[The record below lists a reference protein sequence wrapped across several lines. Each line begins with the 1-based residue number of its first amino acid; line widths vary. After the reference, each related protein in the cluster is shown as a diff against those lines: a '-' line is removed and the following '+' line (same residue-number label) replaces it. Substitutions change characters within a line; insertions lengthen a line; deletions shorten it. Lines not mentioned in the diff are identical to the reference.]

1 MYRWIVLIACVFA
14 IAIGLAI
21 GVMNPEPVG
30 VNLAGLTFSL
40 PLGSLLMLVFAL
52 GLVCGLLVY
61 LVLFHLPSRLR
72 RGRHASVSE
81 GQLPERNA

>member
-1 MYRWIVLIACVFA
+1 MFRWIVLITCVFA
-14 IAIGLAI
+14 VAIGLAI
-21 GVMNPEPVG
+21 GVMNPEPVV
-30 VNLAGLTFSL
+30 VNLPGLTFSL

-61 LVLFHLPSRLR
+61 LMLFHLPSRLR
-72 RGRHASVSE
+72 RGRHQSVSE

>member
-1 MYRWIVLIACVFA
+1 MFRWIVLVTCLFA
-14 IAIGLAI
+14 VAIGLAI
-21 GVMNPEPVG
+21 GVMNPEPVV
-30 VNLAGLTFSL
+30 VNLPGLTFSL

-61 LVLFHLPSRLR
+61 LMLFHLPSRLR
-72 RGRHASVSE
+72 RSRHPSVNE